1 MNASC
6 KERKKRC
13 FKFFSVAFVL
23 GAIFSVL
30 AGTFFALQPS
40 AYAEEVD
47 ATLPV
52 KKSEQLTTGTTQ
64 KSTGQFLPDQ
74 GYFDTGLVEDKAVLM
89 KNDDDDDDEGPIK
102 TCMNSG
108 AGKSLG
114 WVLCPILE
122 FLSESAT
129 KTYNTFVKPS
139 MQIEP
144 ALFSTE
150 QFNGSTFKAWE
161 TFRNFANIAFI
172 ILFIVVIISQ
182 ITGVGINNYGIKKIL
197 PKLIVAAVLVNVS
210 YFICQILI
218 DVSNIVGNSIQ
229 SLFEGLANSAELKSI
244 QDDFQIA
251 VASGDKTTEL
261 ISIGAKT
268 TLSSVAIIGAIAG
281 VGAIIINPAILLS
294 LLVSAIGIVI
304 SVFTL
309 FILLSARQALVVVL
323 TVLSPVAFVC
333 FMLPNTKGLF
343 DKWLKIMKAMLLVY
357 PICGLLVGG
366 GDYVSKLILSLAST
380 KSDSFFIALT
390 AMIVGIVPIFFI
402 PKVLRDAFDGVGKL
416 GAKITDYGK
425 SIRGRTQSGIQKS
438 EAYRRAQ
445 TRMNAGVNLKGE
457 PRNGIRQRLATT
469 GVGHAIGLDRN
480 MANARQ
486 AYLKDIE
493 ANNRVEDMMG
503 TGFQSAVESA
513 KDRASKLRTEEYES
527 LIINGKALIG
537 EGENA
542 TSVVANDP
550 TSVGRYHAQAMAR
563 FTRAVKSKN
572 DAEKAEAMAQIKA
585 AQNILSKTD
594 KGRAE
599 VQNNLQ
605 NVLQNAQDGEDAQVL
620 TAAAGHLMGAYADK
634 YKASNRG
641 EEKLIRDL
649 STTALAGD
657 AAVANLASLK
667 GSLGNGDYMFYGHDK
682 YTAES
687 LVNADESAIKNFA
700 DAIAN
705 NDARLGSGQ
714 RLEIQRTAYEA
725 LQKQRAGTLNIK
737 PEVRKQLETIVASY
751 NPQANPSPVDVS
763 QMISHGAYQDIN
775 SGAIIHLRQMDNG
788 QYLDDGGN
796 QVDITHYKQQ

>member
-13 FKFFSVAFVL
+13 FRFFSVAFVL
-23 GAIFSVL
+23 SAIFSVL

-52 KKSEQLTTGTTQ
+52 KKSEQLTTGTTGQ

-89 KNDDDDDDEGPIK
+89 KNDDDDDDGPIK

-129 KTYNTFVKPS
+129 KTYNTYVKPS
-139 MQIEP
+139 LQIEP
-144 ALFSTE
+144 ALFSTD

-304 SVFTL
+304 SIFTL

-380 KSDSFFIALT
+380 ESDSFFIALT

-425 SIRGRTQSGIQKS
+425 SIRGRATSAARSSNFNKEMQRRGMERRTRITAGIDKNG
-438 EAYRRAQ
+438 
-445 TRMNAGVNLKGE
+445 NARKLGVVGTLLHGGE
-457 PRNGIRQRLATT
+457 RNI
-469 GVGHAIGLDRN
+469 
-480 MANARQ
+480 ANARSQYLQDKKNDDRIESYTKGIGFDAASINQRKAFEKEQLGEYITLINDKTRNGDNKEELYRLYDSYLNDGNKTGAVAVARIAGRRKDTAADFLARKITGTGEGVDSEKLFTMNQ
-486 AYLKDIE
+486 AHKDIFDSVAKE
-493 ANNRVEDMMG
+493 IATGDNSG
-503 TGFQSAVESA
+503 TYKDSAPIGFQF
-513 KDRASKLRTEEYES
+513 ASSHHSVAGGATDAQGNPLPQPSVDYVQWRDS
-527 LIINGKALIG
+527 LLD
-537 EGENA
+537 
-542 TSVVANDP
+542 S
-550 TSVGRYHAQAMAR
+550 
-563 FTRAVKSKN
+563 
-572 DAEKAEAMAQIKA
+572 
-585 AQNILSKTD
+585 
-594 KGRAE
+594 
-599 VQNNLQ
+599 
-605 NVLQNAQDGEDAQVL
+605 EDAGKG
-620 TAAAGHLMGAYADK
+620 TMGEMAIKNYITNTKELMGAK
-634 YKASNRG
+634 GSSLKEIASLMESG
-641 EEKLIRDL
+641 KLSGAERDR
-649 STTALAGD
+649 LAGL
-657 AAVANLASLK
+657 ANMAIQNKGVTGVWDSTKEPEIYKIASLGTTGTVG
-667 GSLGNGDYMFYGHDK
+667 GSAGGPAAGPTGGGSRDSGLTGD
-682 YTAES
+682 
-687 LVNADESAIKNFA
+687 
-700 DAIAN
+700 
-705 NDARLGSGQ
+705 SG
-714 RLEIQRTAYEA
+714 
-725 LQKQRAGTLNIK
+725 
-737 PEVRKQLETIVASY
+737 P
-751 NPQANPSPVDVS
+751 
-763 QMISHGAYQDIN
+763 
-775 SGAIIHLRQMDNG
+775 IIHNDRG
-788 QYLDDGGN
+788 PIAGGG
-796 QVDITHYKQQ
+796 TA

>member
-13 FKFFSVAFVL
+13 FRFFSVAFVL
-23 GAIFSVL
+23 SAIFSVL
-30 AGTFFALQPS
+30 MGAFITLQP
-40 AYAEEVD
+40 AYAEGID
-47 ATLPV
+47 AVLPV
-52 KKSEQLTTGTTQ
+52 EKVDQSTLTTGQ

-89 KNDDDDDDEGPIK
+89 KNDDDDDDDDEGPIK

-129 KTYNTFVKPS
+129 KTYDKYVKPS
-139 MQIEP
+139 LQIEP
-144 ALFSTE
+144 ALFSTD

-229 SLFEGLANSAELKSI
+229 SLFEGLANSAELNSI

-251 VASGDKTTEL
+251 VSSGDKTLEL

-304 SVFTL
+304 SIFTL

-380 KSDSFFIALT
+380 KSDSFLIALT

-438 EAYRRAQ
+438 EAYKRAQ
-445 TRMNAGVNLKGE
+445 TRLNAGVNLKGE
-457 PRNGIRQRLATT
+457 PRNGLRQRLATT

-480 MANARQ
+480 MANARMQ
-486 AYLKDIE
+486 ALKDSVTDQKAKGMVGMGYDAAKIE
-493 ANNRVEDMMG
+493 QQKAAEKEELGSWITFINNQTRNGEDSDKLFELYDSYVANNNKTAAVAVAKIAGRRKDTAADFLAKKITG
-503 TGFQSAVESA
+503 TKLKNDDERQALATLYAANDRSILQAVSKEIATGDNSGNYRESSPLGFEFAAMHNRDANAAVDDVTGEKQFKYSTSYVQWRDSAVLHDA
-513 KDRASKLRTEEYES
+513 LDKYVTD
-527 LIINGKALIG
+527 GKAL
-537 EGENA
+537 
-542 TSVVANDP
+542 
-550 TSVGRYHAQAMAR
+550 VG
-563 FTRAVKSKN
+563 
-572 DAEKAEAMAQIKA
+572 
-585 AQNILSKTD
+585 
-594 KGRAE
+594 
-599 VQNNLQ
+599 
-605 NVLQNAQDGEDAQVL
+605 
-620 TAAAGHLMGAYADK
+620 
-634 YKASNRG
+634 
-641 EEKLIRDL
+641 
-649 STTALAGD
+649 
-657 AAVANLASLK
+657 LK
-667 GSLGNGDYMFYGHDK
+667 GSTLSEFRQAMESGVMDPKDQATLRTMATDVIMNRDKGPWDYTKAKELCAISGRFSYDEETKIITPIAGGAGGPAAGPTGGGSRDSGLTGD
-682 YTAES
+682 
-687 LVNADESAIKNFA
+687 
-700 DAIAN
+700 
-705 NDARLGSGQ
+705 SG
-714 RLEIQRTAYEA
+714 
-725 LQKQRAGTLNIK
+725 
-737 PEVRKQLETIVASY
+737 P
-751 NPQANPSPVDVS
+751 
-763 QMISHGAYQDIN
+763 
-775 SGAIIHLRQMDNG
+775 IIHNDRG
-788 QYLDDGGN
+788 PIAGGG
-796 QVDITHYKQQ
+796 TA